1 LDSVKTA
8 GARGRLIV
16 LDIAGVGAR
25 LVVGDT
31 TAAGDGIA
39 ATDVTASGAIAVDA
53 TATGDT
59 VLGVLLSSK
68 SLMTK
73 RFLVLLR
80 MEVDTMSSI
89 DATFS
94 SIIVISVFLGQTW
107 S

>member
-1 LDSVKTA
+1 
-8 GARGRLIV
+8 LIV

-59 VLGVLLSSK
+59 VLGVLSS
-68 SLMTK
+68 SESSMTK

-89 DATFS
+89 DVTFS
-94 SIIVISVFLGQTW
+94 
-107 S
+107 